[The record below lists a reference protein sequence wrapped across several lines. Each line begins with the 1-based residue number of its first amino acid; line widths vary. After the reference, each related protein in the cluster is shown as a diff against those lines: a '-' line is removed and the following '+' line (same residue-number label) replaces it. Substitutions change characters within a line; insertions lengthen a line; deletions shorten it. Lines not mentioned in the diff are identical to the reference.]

1 MFFLAMFGQLLI
13 ALALVLVIEGLM
25 PAISP
30 GAFRRAMAAMA
41 EMDDRALRISGLA
54 SMIIGAILLYLL
66 KH

>member
-1 MFFLAMFGQLLI
+1 MVSDFWI

-25 PAISP
+25 PALAP
-30 GAFRRAMAAMA
+30 AAFRRAMLNMA
-41 EMDDRALRISGLA
+41 GMDDLALRISGLA

>member
-1 MFFLAMFGQLLI
+1 MVSDFWV

-30 GAFRRAMAAMA
+30 GAFRRAMVSVAQM
-41 EMDDRALRISGLA
+41 EDRALRVSGLA

>member
-1 MFFLAMFGQLLI
+1 
-13 ALALVLVIEGLM
+13 M

-30 GAFRRAMAAMA
+30 GAFRRAMAAVA
-41 EMDDRALRISGLA
+41 GMDDRALRISGLA

>member
-1 MFFLAMFGQLLI
+1 MVSEFWV

-25 PAISP
+25 PALAP
-30 GAFRRAMAAMA
+30 GAFRQAMATIA

>member
-1 MFFLAMFGQLLI
+1 MVSDFWV

-25 PAISP
+25 PALAP
-30 GAFRRAMAAMA
+30 AAFRRAMMSMA
-41 EMDDRALRISGLA
+41 GMGDHALRLSGLA